1 MGLNLNVSFICD
13 KKAEHYITSHWSQLP
28 DDMIYALCAS
38 NYRQSFTKNQV
49 KEDLQRM
56 LNEMI

>member
-1 MGLNLNVSFICD
+1 MLVSYVI
-13 KKAEHYITSHWSQLP
+13 KKTEHYITSHRSQLP
-28 DDMIYALCAS
+28 DDMIYALCIV
-38 NYRQSFTKNQV
+38 NYRYSFTKNRV

>member
-1 MGLNLNVSFICD
+1 MLVSYVI
-13 KKAEHYITSHWSQLP
+13 KKTEHYITSHRSQLP

-38 NYRQSFTKNQV
+38 NYRQPFTKNQV